1 MRTQALEKGSIF
13 RMDSLLPATGTS
25 ALLSLLDPHIP
36 DDFINREWSFRPT
49 RGPRCKFSPAQLW
62 RVHLL
67 TLLTPVHAFNL
78 LLDCLPEQRQWRSFA
93 HLPSQRDLPDARML
107 HEFRARL
114 GVTGLRQI
122 NEFLLRP
129 LLEQVAGWEQTVALM
144 DATDLPA
151 SCSGFKKK
159 EPGPTPPST
168 PLWADAP
175 SRPGKAVA
183 LSATRSTRC
192 VCGGEL
198 MAREYCSSPWS
209 VGWRP
214 PTFPKVDF

>member
-1 MRTQALEKGSIF
+1 
-13 RMDSLLPATGTS
+13 MDSVLPATGTS
-25 ALLSLLDPHIP
+25 ALLDLLAPHIP
-36 DDFINREWSFRPT
+36 DDFINGRWSLRPA

-62 RVHLL
+62 RLHLL

-93 HLPSQRDLPDARML
+93 HLPNQRDLPDVRML

-122 NEFLLRP
+122 NEFLLRD
-129 LLEQVAGWEQTVALM
+129 LMEQAAGWDQAVALI

-159 EPGPTPPST
+159 KPGPIPPST
-168 PLWADAP
+168 PVWADAP

-183 LSATRSTRC
+183 LSVTRSTRF
-192 VCGGEL
+192 VCGGDPT
-198 MAREYCSSPWS
+198 ARECCSSPWS
-209 VGWRP
+209 VGWLR